1 MVLEKKRLSAA
12 DIEAQT
18 ALELPDRQTLNSC
31 GSLFVVNVFNDNE
44 YYLFSFNNINEANN
58 FCFFI
63 NSTFVNNGFQ
73 CNIFQ
78 QSPISLQPPVS
89 LW

>member
-63 NSTFVNNGFQ
+63 NSTFVNNGYQ

-78 QSPISLQPPVS
+78 QSPVTLPS

>member
-1 MVLEKKRLSAA
+1 MVLEKKRLSAE

-44 YYLFSFNNINEANN
+44 YYLFSFNNINEATNM
-58 FCFFI
+58 CI
-63 NSTFVNNGFQ
+63 FVNNVNSGYQ
-73 CNIFQ
+73 CTIFQ
-78 QSPISLQPPVS
+78 QSPIGLPS

>member
-1 MVLEKKRLSAA
+1 MVLEKKLLSAE

-18 ALELPDRQTLNSC
+18 ALELPDRQTLNRC
-31 GSLFVVNVFNDNE
+31 NAPFVVNLFNDNE
-44 YYLFSFNNINEANN
+44 YYLFSFNSFNEAEN
-58 FCFFI
+58 FCIFI
-63 NSTFVNNGFQ
+63 NSTFVNNGYQ

-78 QSPISLQPPVS
+78 QSPVTLPS

>member
-63 NSTFVNNGFQ
+63 NSTFVNNGYQ

-78 QSPISLQPPVS
+78 QSPIGLPS

>member
-1 MVLEKKRLSAA
+1 MVLEKKRLSAE

-44 YYLFSFNNINEANN
+44 Y
-58 FCFFI
+58 
-63 NSTFVNNGFQ
+63 
-73 CNIFQ
+73 
-78 QSPISLQPPVS
+78 
-89 LW
+89 

>member
-1 MVLEKKRLSAA
+1 MVLEKRRLSAE

-18 ALELPDRQTLNSC
+18 ALELPNRQTLNSC

-44 YYLFSFNNINEANN
+44 YYLFSFNNINEATNM
-58 FCFFI
+58 CI
-63 NSTFVNNGFQ
+63 FVNNVNQQGYQ
-73 CNIFQ
+73 CTIFQ
-78 QSPISLQPPVS
+78 QSPISFQPPVS